1 MKDYELSVL
10 FHPDLEMNIDPA
22 LDKVKKIVE
31 SAGGTISSTEDAGKK
46 RLAYSIKGQNFAI
59 YYYYVVSLPPEAPAK
74 ISSTM
79 NITEE
84 VLRYLLVKADERR
97 VSPEEP
103 AQESEPESEQSSD
116 SEPAQETNEKEGE

>member
-31 SAGGTISSTEDAGKK
+31 SAGGTISSVEDAGKK

-59 YYYYVVSLPPEAPAK
+59 YYYYIVSLPPEAPAK

-84 VLRYLLVKADERR
+84 ILRYLLVKADERR
-97 VSPEEP
+97 VGPEEP
-103 AQESEPESEQSSD
+103 AQDSKSD
-116 SEPAQETNEKEGE
+116 SKSEPAQETNEKEGE

>member
-31 SAGGTISSTEDAGKK
+31 SAGGTISSVEDAGKK

-59 YYYYVVSLPPEAPAK
+59 YYYYIVSLPPEAPAK

-84 VLRYLLVKADERR
+84 ILRYLLVKADERR
-97 VSPEEP
+97 VSPEES
-103 AQESEPESEQSSD
+103 AQDSESDSK
-116 SEPAQETNEKEGE
+116 SEPAQETNEKEGD

>member
-1 MKDYELSVL
+1 
-10 FHPDLEMNIDPA
+10 MNIDPA

-31 SAGGTISSTEDAGKK
+31 SAGGTVSSTEDAGKK

-97 VSPEEP
+97 VAPEEP
-103 AQESEPESEQSSD
+103 AQEPEPSSD